1 MPKRHAHLM
10 KLESS
15 GRAHERAVLA
25 EDREIAA
32 ILDQADRDCDAG
44 LGLADDAARSFLE
57 QMLVRAR
64 SAVGRTDLEPG

>member
-1 MPKRHAHLM
+1 MPKRPVHLV

-57 QMLVRAR
+57 KMLVRAR
-64 SAVGRTDLEPG
+64 STAG

>member
-1 MPKRHAHLM
+1 MPKRPVHLV
-10 KLESS
+10 KLESF

-25 EDREIAA
+25 KDRVVAA

-57 QMLVRAR
+57 EMLMRAR
-64 SAVGRTDLEPG
+64 SAVG

>member
-1 MPKRHAHLM
+1 MPKRHTHLV

-15 GRAHERAVLA
+15 GQAHERAVLA

-32 ILDQADRDCDAG
+32 ILGQADRDCDAG

-57 QMLVRAR
+57 KILVRAR
-64 SAVGRTDLEPG
+64 SAVG